1 MLHACLSV
9 YVYLFTYMCLASALR
24 NSDLIFLFAL
34 IDFLVKRMGFSM
46 LSGPL
51 INVLFSVNFNEG
63 HSIWINC
70 WRICIFRKEYWFFI
84 LNGYQLTAHKPHYDQ
99 LISFAFSIQT
109 KPSNLYGNSIPA
121 TAHIIR
127 LCVSTTC
134 FLIVAS
140 EIDHNASYIRTKIRP
155 YDCTKRVCVCVYAC
169 SVRAADT
176 TFTNTKSFVS
186 VALDVSL
193 LPAFGAFA
201 HIRPHVSRLLKSQR
215 KLL

>member
-1 MLHACLSV
+1 
-9 YVYLFTYMCLASALR
+9 
-24 NSDLIFLFAL
+24 
-34 IDFLVKRMGFSM
+34 M

-140 EIDHNASYIRTKIRP
+140 EIDHSASYIRTKIRP

-169 SVRAADT
+169 SERAADT

-201 HIRPHVSRLLKSQR
+201 HIRPRFTFVEITAKTFVVQSIDITRLLCVSYLSYRVRVLVLLRLEQLQSV
-215 KLL
+215 KLS